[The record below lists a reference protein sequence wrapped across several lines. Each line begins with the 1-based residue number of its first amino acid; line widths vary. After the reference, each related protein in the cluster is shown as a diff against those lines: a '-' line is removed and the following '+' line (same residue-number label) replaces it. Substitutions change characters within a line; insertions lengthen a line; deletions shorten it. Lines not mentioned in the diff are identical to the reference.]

1 MRPVRLIL
9 KIAGCSNSAHTH
21 THTHRHN
28 ARTRTH
34 THNNAMLT
42 GIQTLWV
49 SSAAIDSP
57 PAPSTPY
64 HSELHHKLR
73 EANGRDARVYVDE
86 GR

>member
-1 MRPVRLIL
+1 
-9 KIAGCSNSAHTH
+9 
-21 THTHRHN
+21 
-28 ARTRTH
+28 
-34 THNNAMLT
+34 MLT